1 MKDIAVGIDI
11 GGTITKIGLVT
22 DDGKCLCQNSFRT
35 RDFPIFADFLA
46 CLKKHIDQLVAECPE
61 PVKIVA
67 IGIGAPNASY
77 HRGTLEYPANLAWKG
92 ITPFVADFK
101 KMYDVPI
108 KITNDANVA
117 ALGEMLYGNAKG
129 MDDFIVI
136 TLGTGLGSGIVS
148 NGEVIMGFDGFAGE
162 LGHFAV
168 VDEGRLTGL
177 GVRGGLEAYVSAT
190 GLKRTIMHMLA
201 HYMDDSKFRAIA
213 FNDLHGEEI
222 TEAAEAGD
230 PIAIRAFEYTGE
242 ILGRALANFVT
253 FSQPEAIFLLGG
265 LANSGKWIF
274 EPTLRYMEANLIEVY
289 RGKVKLHA
297 SGMEEK
303 NAAILGAAALGW
315 KAIKQK

>member
-1 MKDIAVGIDI
+1 MTEIAVGIDI

-22 DDGKCLCQNSFRT
+22 ADGVCLSQGSFRT
-35 RDFPIFADFLA
+35 RDFPVFADFLGS
-46 CLKKHIDQLVAECPE
+46 LKKHIDKLISEYKTPL
-61 PVKIVA
+61 KLVA

-92 ITPFVADFK
+92 ITPFVAEFQ

-117 ALGEMLYGNAKG
+117 ALGEMLYGKAKG
-129 MDDFIVI
+129 MQDFIVI

-201 HYMDDSKFRAIA
+201 HYMDDSRFRSIA

-222 TEAAEAGD
+222 TKAAEEGD
-230 PIAIRAFEYTGE
+230 SIAIKAFAYTGE

-274 EPTLRYMEANLIEVY
+274 EPTIKSMEENLIEVY
-289 RGKVKLHA
+289 RGKVKLLS
-297 SGMEEK
+297 SGMEET

-315 KAIKQK
+315 KVVH